1 MSNSREIEIEIIREI
16 VIQKLEREI
25 KTKKSKK
32 RRKNKK
38 RKTRK
43 RNNHAMIK

>member
-1 MSNSREIEIEIIREI
+1 MSNSREIEIEMIREI

>member
-1 MSNSREIEIEIIREI
+1 MSNSREIEIEMIRKI